1 MARLIDLTGQR
12 FGRWT
17 VLAIH
22 PERYRRYH
30 VLWRCQCDC
39 GAERVVR
46 ADHLGQGTSR
56 SCGCLCREICQ
67 KRLTTHGLYYS
78 RAHRIWTGM
87 LARCRNPNHRGY
99 SWYGERGIS
108 VCKDWLSFESFY
120 ADMGDP
126 PPGLTIDRIDNDGPY
141 APWNCQWATRVEQAR
156 NQRPR
161 KRKARR
167 ADVADTRRFAES
179 LARAASASTQGEQR

>member
-1 MARLIDLTGQR
+1 MSPRLRDLTGQR

-17 VLAIH
+17 VLVLH

-30 VLWRCQCDC
+30 VLWRCRCDC

-78 RAHRIWTGM
+78 RAHRIWAGM
-87 LARCRNPNHRGY
+87 LARCRNPNLRAY
-99 SWYGERGIS
+99 CWYGERGIT
-108 VCKDWLSFESFY
+108 VCEDWHSFENFY

-126 PPGLTIDRIDNDGPY
+126 PPGLTLDRVNNDGNYEPG
-141 APWNCQWATRVEQAR
+141 NCRWTTRTEQAR
-156 NQRPR
+156 NQRHR
-161 KRKARR
+161 ERKARR
-167 ADVADTRRFAES
+167 AKLEDIQAYAAA
-179 LARAASASTQGEQR
+179 LARPAGVGSAP